1 MTEKGASAS
10 SRPPGWDD
18 RQALARQVADLRD
31 ENAELRR
38 RLRDA
43 EHNGAVQSVKFDVLS
58 VAAEDEGRITE
69 GQVERLADLAWAAID
84 RRYWPEDDA

>member
-1 MTEKGASAS
+1 MTGTGASAA
-10 SRPPGWDD
+10 WDD
-18 RQALARQVADLRD
+18 RQALARLCADLRD

-58 VAAEDEGRITE
+58 VAAEDDGRLTE
-69 GQVERLADLAWAAID
+69 EQVERLADRAWAAID
-84 RRYWPEDDA
+84 RRYWPEAEA